1 MLNKKLTKLKKYTI
15 MEPKRHKSN
24 LHLLQCWAKLWS
36 CSQATMKQEE
46 EIAEANKSKGKKAE
60 KKKNARLSA
69 AKRYNERAAKAI

>member
-1 MLNKKLTKLKKYTI
+1 
-15 MEPKRHKSN
+15 
-24 LHLLQCWAKLWS
+24 
-36 CSQATMKQEE
+36 MKQEE